1 MVSRAN
7 EIPPAVEPA
16 AFDAAAAAVE
26 AALAAGARYA
36 DARLVD
42 RRHESMTA
50 RDGDV
55 RSLTQTTAA
64 GLGAR
69 ALVGSSWGF
78 AALGDPAG
86 DGDARRTGER
96 ATAMGQASAAVP
108 GPPMELV
115 GVPPAVG

>member
-50 RDGDV
+50 RDGDA
-55 RSLTQTTAA
+55 RPRPQPPAA
-64 GLGAR
+64 GRGVRPLA
-69 ALVGSSWGF
+69 GSSGGF
-78 AALGDPAG
+78 AARGDPPGAA
-86 DGDARRTGER
+86 DARRTGER
-96 ATAMGQASAAVP
+96 ATAIARA
-108 GPPMELV
+108 
-115 GVPPAVG
+115 

>member
-36 DARLVD
+36 DARLAD

-55 RSLTQTTAA
+55 QSLSQTTSA

-69 ALVGSSWGF
+69 ALGGSSWSF
-78 AALGDPAG
+78 AALGARPGPAG
-86 DGDARRTGER
+86 ARRTGGR
-96 ATAMGQASAAVP
+96 AAAIARASAAGP

-115 GVPPAVG
+115 AVP